1 MVFDIEEAVKQAK
14 LEQQKQQ
21 PSIQQPVQSTGF
33 DITQA
38 VNEVK
43 ASQPQVIDGNST
55 LQGGVSFKEGIDNLK
70 AEVGRGLE
78 GALNAPKEMWNSVKD
93 ATTSTIENIKADPSL
108 SKDILGAVFQKAT
121 SLPFT
126 VAQSVVNI
134 PEAISNASQGRKFE
148 QKINLPSSGQE
159 LGSKIADGAIDLLY
173 KTMNKSQAEM
183 EALKKKREAR
193 DLARKQQQER
203 YDKLPLAQLIG
214 EFAVPGGSVASK
226 ALKTGLMA
234 GVGEGA
240 LWGGLTTPGSIED
253 RTKATVAGGAT
264 GGAIHMG
271 TRGASKLADT
281 TKGGLEELAT
291 KAKPVIDKIKPE
303 PKEKPISNAFD
314 AIKGMGQSRKEAV
327 EYGNRYNKIQ
337 ERRNTPLYDRY
348 NPKYENL
355 GKEPEPSQYGVAKIN
370 SEANKAI
377 AEQMNTNVKAEA
389 DLVKDYRS
397 YLKDMIRKY
406 GSTKNLKDQALTDTK
421 THADYGMK
429 TDAMKDYQELIAHRK
444 AMGEMK
450 YAEHIK
456 EGNST
461 NSKNVLEHARHETPK
476 NNLSHVAD
484 DLNHVKQEKGMN
496 TPKQDLTG
504 LKNDSRMSD
513 MDFYSDKLSNT
524 QIGVSD
530 INIYKKTSI
539 RKIMDSELF
548 DKVRD
553 LFEEIRDVAV
563 DVDHK
568 LGAKTNGRYNYT
580 RDKITINPDRFK
592 NKTLSEQVE
601 VLAHEYEHAKQG
613 RKTKIC
619 KHDLEHKEGLSK
631 EFIDNLDDKNVS
643 ELKSHKLKSMDE
655 KQFKEYVNH
664 VLEHNKSIKANYK
677 LKRFREKYDY
687 IYDKICEDIKSGA
700 KNIYELDT
708 RERRIYNLG
717 KGRIANYR
725 NVKFEKD
732 ARKSGEL
739 AKWRMEYGNDKGRF
753 VQNYTR
759 SGEVGKKTG
768 GIVRE
773 KSRPSRR
780 QLDIRRRGLDD
791 SFYDFDDL
799 GDINDN
805 INNLKNSAKSHKN
818 IKALKKLEAERD
830 KQIENYYDIPKK
842 NPEVKSTGLNVIGR
856 TFSPTT
862 TELDIINP
870 KLKYA
875 VRKYEYNVALKGNK
889 YSAEIKSYVDKVTK
903 MPTEARAQYDLAL
916 KNSNKDLIDAYNA
929 KYGLTKDWEKV
940 RGVLDHLHNEA
951 KSAGIDVGYVDDYF
965 PRKMKDYT
973 AYLDNY
979 DGRTRFEK
987 HLKEIDPDNKLT
999 EAQKARELDKMLR
1012 NPTRNGNPS
1021 YTKGR
1026 KVDNITPEL
1035 NPYYEDSLTALT
1047 NYVSSM
1053 NNSIEMNRFFGKG
1066 DNVETTIGN
1075 YVKKL
1080 IDEGKIKASDEM
1092 KVKELLDARF
1102 NPKNMDKWLSEGKN
1116 VIYATT
1122 LGNFV
1127 NAVTQAGDL
1136 AFSLYKYGFYDTL
1149 SGIKQRFS
1157 KKRISRKDL
1166 AIEQISNEF
1175 ANKEKTAKALNGL
1188 FKVVGLDFLDGL
1200 GKETMINSAHIHFQK
1215 LAQNPS
1221 KDFLKQL
1228 DDMFGSEAKQVL
1240 EDLKTGKLSENVKFM
1255 LFNEVCN
1262 FQPITPSEMPI
1273 NYLKGGNARILYTLK
1288 SFTIKQMDA
1297 FRNEAIR
1304 KIKNGKVKE
1313 GLKNLISLSVL
1324 MAGAGA
1330 TTTSIQDV
1338 LQGKEVRWDDIKEN
1352 ELLKLFGM
1360 SKYTANKSER
1370 EGLFYSVMSS
1380 VLPPV
1385 NVADDLYLDFKEYA
1399 EQGMDLK
1406 NARSIK
1412 HIPVAGKLYYHHEGR
1427 GALKKVD
1434 DFKKYR
1440 KEDYKKAI
1448 ETNDKVLEEQT
1459 TKKLKSAGYD
1469 NKSIKDMY
1477 RKSYKSEDE
1486 KYSDEYLKALRLD
1499 GEDKKLERKVTEKLK
1514 RQGVSRDVITNSY
1527 NKALKEFEQEQ
1538 RKYQQLKNMQK

>member
-1 MVFDIEEAVKQAK
+1 MVSSLEEEYRKYLQD
-14 LEQQKQQ
+14 QPQQQ
-21 PSIQQPVQSTGF
+21 PQQNVQPS
-33 DITQA
+33 QPSVQPRMSSLEEEYEA
-38 VNEVK
+38 YK

-108 SKDILGAVFQKAT
+108 SKDILGAGFQKAT

-134 PEAISNASQGRKFE
+134 PEAISSAYQGRQFE
-148 QKINLPSSGQE
+148 QKVNLPASGQE

-214 EFAVPGGSVASK
+214 EFAVPGGNIARN
-226 ALKTGLMA
+226 ALKTGLMR

-240 LWGGLTTPGSIED
+240 TWGALTTTGSLED
-253 RTKATVAGGAT
+253 RVKGTASGGALGGAT
-264 GGAIHMG
+264 HLGARTG
-271 TRGASKLADT
+271 SKLLSNGQ
-281 TKGGLEELAT
+281 GGLEELAT

-303 PKEKPISNAFD
+303 PKEKPIPNAFD

-389 DLVKDYRS
+389 DLVKDYRN
-397 YLKDMIRKY
+397 YLKDIHRKY
-406 GSTKNLKDQALTDTK
+406 GSTKKLKDQALADTK
-421 THADYGMK
+421 AHGDYGMK

-450 YAEHIK
+450 YTEHIK
-456 EGNST
+456 DGYST
-461 NSKNVLEHARHETPK
+461 NSKYVLDNARQETPK
-476 NNLSHVAD
+476 TNLSHVAD
-484 DLNHVKQEKGMN
+484 DLSHVKQEKGMN

-513 MDFYSDKLSNT
+513 MYSYSNEPYKVQT
-524 QIGVSD
+524 NAND
-530 INIYKKTSI
+530 ISIYKKTSI
-539 RKIMDSELF
+539 RKIMSSKIFEP
-548 DKVRD
+548 VRD
-553 LFEEIRDVAV
+553 LFEGIRDVAV

-568 LGAKTNGRYNYT
+568 LGDKTNGHYNYVK
-580 RDKITINPDRFK
+580 DSIAINPDKFK
-592 NKTLSEQVE
+592 NKTLPEQIE

-619 KHDLEHKEGLSK
+619 KQDLERKEGISK
-631 EFIDNLDDKNVS
+631 EILDKLDEKNIK
-643 ELKSHKLKSMDE
+643 ELESHKLKNMDK
-655 KQFKEYVNH
+655 KQFDEYVNH
-664 VLEHNKSIKANYK
+664 VLEHNKCAKVNYK
-677 LKRFREKYDY
+677 LRKFRKKYGA
-687 IYDKICEDIKSGA
+687 IYDKIRMDILSGQKNINELDIK
-700 KNIYELDT
+700 
-708 RERRIYNLG
+708 ERRIYNLG
-717 KGRIANYR
+717 EGRVSKYKNS
-725 NVKFEKD
+725 VFEKD
-732 ARKSGEL
+732 ARKAGEL
-739 AKWRMEYGNDKGRF
+739 AKRRMEYGNDKSGF
-753 VQNYTR
+753 IQKNIR
-759 SGEVGKKTG
+759 SGEVGSETR
-768 GIVRE
+768 GIVQGR
-773 KSRPSRR
+773 SRPNGR
-780 QLDIRRRGLDD
+780 QLDIRRRELDD

-805 INNLKNSAKSHKN
+805 INQLKNSAKSHKN

-842 NPEVKSTGLNVIGR
+842 NPKIKSNGLNWFGR
-856 TFSPTT
+856 GFSPIT

-870 KLKYA
+870 QLKYA
-875 VRKYEYNVALKGNK
+875 MRKYEYNVALKGNK

-903 MPTEARAQYDLAL
+903 MPTDARAQYDLAL

-929 KYGLTKDWEKV
+929 KYGLTEDWKKV
-940 RGVLDHLHNEA
+940 RDVLDHLHNEA

-979 DGRTRFEK
+979 ADKTRFEK

-1026 KVDNITPEL
+1026 KVDNVTPEL

-1116 VIYATT
+1116 IIYATT
-1122 LGNFV
+1122 LGNPV
-1127 NAVTQAGDL
+1127 NAITQAGDL

-1149 SGIKQRFS
+1149 SGISQKFS
-1157 KKRISRKDL
+1157 KKRISRKEL
-1166 AIEQISNEF
+1166 GIEQISNEF
-1175 ANKEKTAKALNGL
+1175 ANNSTSSKVVNKL
-1188 FKVVGLDFLDGL
+1188 FKAVGLDALDGL
-1200 GKETMINSAHIHFQK
+1200 GKETMINSAHIKFQK
-1215 LAQNPS
+1215 MAQNPD
-1221 KDFLKQL
+1221 KKFLKQL
-1228 DDMFGSEAKQVL
+1228 DDMFGKEEAKQVL
-1240 EDLKTGKLSENVKFM
+1240 ADLKAGKRSENVDFM

-1262 FQPITPSEMPI
+1262 FQPITASEMPI
-1273 NYLKGGNARILYTLK
+1273 GYVKGGNARILYTLK

-1313 GLKNLISLSVL
+1313 GITNLISLSTL
-1324 MAGAGA
+1324 MVGAGA
-1330 TTTSIQDV
+1330 TTTTIKDT
-1338 LQGKEVRWDDIKEN
+1338 LLGKEIRMEDIKVD
-1352 ELLKLFGM
+1352 ELLKLIG
-1360 SKYTANKSER
+1360 SSSYAVNKSER
-1370 EGLFYSVMSS
+1370 DGLLYTTISS

-1385 NVADDLYLDFKEYA
+1385 SLVDDIYKDFDEYRTK
-1399 EQGMDLK
+1399 GMEIGK
-1406 NARSIK
+1406 ARSIK
-1412 HIPVAGKLYYHHEGR
+1412 HIPIIGKPAYWWYGR
-1427 GALKKVD
+1427 GADKKKE

-1440 KEDYKKAI
+1440 KEDYEKAIKNDDVELIRATDSKLIQKGYTVKEANKMYTKAKDNALDKKAQKYMV
-1448 ETNDKVLEEQT
+1448 EYLRAKRTGNYSDLEKVTQKYEDKVPQEVLVRAYQNAKKAYEEE
-1459 TKKLKSAGYD
+1459 KK
-1469 NKSIKDMY
+1469 
-1477 RKSYKSEDE
+1477 
-1486 KYSDEYLKALRLD
+1486 KAH
-1499 GEDKKLERKVTEKLK
+1499 
-1514 RQGVSRDVITNSY
+1514 
-1527 NKALKEFEQEQ
+1527 
-1538 RKYQQLKNMQK
+1538 

>member
-21 PSIQQPVQSTGF
+21 PSVQEPVQSTGF

-43 ASQPQVIDGNST
+43 ASQPQVIDGNTT
-55 LQGGVSFKEGIDNLK
+55 LTGGVSFKEGMNNLK
-70 AEVGRGLE
+70 AEVGRGLA

-126 VAQSVVNI
+126 VAQSVTNI
-134 PEAISNASQGRKFE
+134 PEALSSAYQGRQFE
-148 QKINLPSSGQE
+148 QKVNLPSSGQE
-159 LGSKIADGAIDLLY
+159 LGSRLADGAIDLLY

-214 EFAVPGGSVASK
+214 EFAVPGGNIARN
-226 ALKTGLMA
+226 ALKTGLMR

-240 LWGGLTTPGSIED
+240 TWGALTTTGSLED
-253 RTKATVAGGAT
+253 RVKGTASGGALGGAT
-264 GGAIHMG
+264 HLGARTG
-271 TRGASKLADT
+271 SKLLSNGQ
-281 TKGGLEELAT
+281 GGLEELANKT
-291 KAKPVIDKIKPE
+291 QPIIDKIKPE
-303 PKEKPISNAFD
+303 PKEKPIPNAFD
-314 AIKGMGQSRKEAV
+314 AIKGMGQSRKEAI

-377 AEQMNTNVKAEA
+377 AEQMNKNVKAEA
-389 DLVKDYRS
+389 DLVKDYRN
-397 YLKDMIRKY
+397 YLKDIHRKY
-406 GSTKNLKDQALTDTK
+406 GSTKQLKDQALADTK
-421 THADYGMK
+421 AYGDYGMK

-456 EGNST
+456 DGYST
-461 NSKNVLEHARHETPK
+461 NSKYVLDNARQETPK
-476 NNLSHVAD
+476 TNLSHVTD
-484 DLNHVKQEKGMN
+484 DLSHVKQEKGIN
-496 TPKQDLTG
+496 TPKNDLTG

-513 MDFYSDKLSNT
+513 NYSF
-524 QIGVSD
+524 V
-530 INIYKKTSI
+530 
-539 RKIMDSELF
+539 
-548 DKVRD
+548 DKVRIFGRQLSGKKQTNLTSVHELAKKYFKNVDD
-553 LFEEIRDVAV
+553 LFGGTDDVIV
-563 DVDHK
+563 ETDKSLV
-568 LGAKTNGRYNYT
+568 GTRTRGRYNQT
-580 RDKITINPDRFK
+580 DDKIYINPEEYK
-592 NKTLSEQVE
+592 KMTKAEQAE
-601 VLAHEYEHAKQG
+601 LIAHEFEHSKQIRTAKQYI
-613 RKTKIC
+613 K
-619 KHDLEHKEGLSK
+619 DLKNRREFSK
-631 EFIDNLDDKNVS
+631 EEVKKRIKFLRLYKDCLAMNRKY
-643 ELKSHKLKSMDE
+643 
-655 KQFKEYVNH
+655 KQFKD
-664 VLEHNKSIKANYK
+664 
-677 LKRFREKYDY
+677 KYDSTFNQ
-687 IYDKICEDIKSGA
+687 ISRDIKNGTR
-700 KNIYELDT
+700 NINDLDT

-717 KGRIANYR
+717 NGRKNNYLNTEFEIQAREAGTIAKERVGQYANNGRRITKINIR
-725 NVKFEKD
+725 NTEGGK
-732 ARKSGEL
+732 RN
-739 AKWRMEYGNDKGRF
+739 RGNDQKESFFG
-753 VQNYTR
+753 
-759 SGEVGKKTG
+759 
-768 GIVRE
+768 
-773 KSRPSRR
+773 RR
-780 QLDIRRRGLDD
+780 QRPVRNGRLTGNNRTINDD
-791 SFYDFDDL
+791 LYSFDDL

-805 INNLKNSAKSHKN
+805 INQLKSSAKSHKN

-842 NPEVKSTGLNVIGR
+842 NPKIKSTGLNVIGR

-870 KLKYA
+870 QLKYA
-875 VRKYEYNVALKGNK
+875 MRKYEYNVALKGNK
-889 YSAEIKSYVDKVTK
+889 YSAEIKTYIDKVTK

-929 KYGLTKDWEKV
+929 KYGLTEDWKKV

-1026 KVDNITPEL
+1026 KVDKITPEM

-1122 LGNFV
+1122 LGNLV

-1175 ANKEKTAKALNGL
+1175 ANKEKSAKALNGL
-1188 FKVVGLDFLDGL
+1188 FKVVWLDFLDGL
-1200 GKETMINSAHIHFQK
+1200 GKETMINSAHIKFQK
-1215 LAQNPS
+1215 MAQNPD
-1221 KDFLKQL
+1221 KKFLKQL
-1228 DDMFGSEAKQVL
+1228 DDMFDKEEAKQVL

-1304 KIKNGKVKE
+1304 KIKNGEVKE

-1370 EGLFYSVMSS
+1370 EGLFYSIMSS

-1385 NVADDLYLDFKEYA
+1385 NVADDLYLDFKEYM
-1399 EQGMDLK
+1399 EEGMDIK

-1459 TKKLKSAGYD
+1459 TKKLKSAGDD
-1469 NKSIKDMY
+1469 NKSIKEMY
-1477 RKSYKSEDE
+1477 RNSYKSEDE

-1514 RQGVSRDVITNSY
+1514 RQGVSRDVIMSSY
-1527 NKALKEFEQEQ
+1527 DKAWKEFEQEQ
-1538 RKYQQLKNMQK
+1538 RKYQQLKNMQH

>member
-21 PSIQQPVQSTGF
+21 PSVQEPVQSTGF

-43 ASQPQVIDGNST
+43 ASQPQVIDGNTT
-55 LQGGVSFKEGIDNLK
+55 LQGGVSFKEGMNNLK
-70 AEVGRGLE
+70 AEVGRGLA

-93 ATTSTIENIKADPSL
+93 ATTTTVDNLKSEPSL
-108 SKDILGAVFQKAT
+108 SKDILGAGFQSAT

-126 VAQSVVNI
+126 VAQSVANI
-134 PEAISNASQGRKFE
+134 PEALSSAYQGRQFE
-148 QKINLPSSGQE
+148 QKVNLPSSGQE
-159 LGSKIADGAIDLLY
+159 LGSRLADGAIDLLY

-193 DLARKQQQER
+193 DLARKQQQEK

-214 EFAVPGGSVASK
+214 EFAVPGGNIARN
-226 ALKTGLMA
+226 ALKTGLMR

-240 LWGGLTTPGSIED
+240 TWGALTTTGSLED
-253 RTKATVAGGAT
+253 RVKGTASGATLGGAT
-264 GGAIHMG
+264 HLGARTG
-271 TRGASKLADT
+271 SKLLSNGQ
-281 TKGGLEELAT
+281 GGLEELANKTKSGVQELTGKAKGTLDQLAT
-291 KAKPVIDKIKPE
+291 KAQPVVDKVQPLVDKAQTALNKFMPE
-303 PKEKPISNAFD
+303 PKEKPITNAFD
-314 AIKGMGQSRKEAV
+314 AIKGMGQSRKEIV
-327 EYGNRYNKIQ
+327 GEVTRENNINK
-337 ERRNTPLYDRY
+337 LADVS
-348 NPKYENL
+348 
-355 GKEPEPSQYGVAKIN
+355 SQYRN
-370 SEANKAI
+370 
-377 AEQMNTNVKAEA
+377 
-389 DLVKDYRS
+389 
-397 YLKDMIRKY
+397 YLKAVNRQY
-406 GSTKNLKDQALTDTK
+406 GSTKNLKDRAMADTK
-421 THADYGMK
+421 NYAKAGLETS
-429 TDAMKDYQELIAHRK
+429 AMKDYKTLVNLRK
-444 AMGEMK
+444 
-450 YAEHIK
+450 
-456 EGNST
+456 T
-461 NSKNVLEHARHETPK
+461 K
-476 NNLSHVAD
+476 NNLSHAVN
-484 DLNHVKQEKGMN
+484 DLSHVKQEKGIN
-496 TPKQDLTG
+496 TPKNDLTG

-513 MDFYSDKLSNT
+513 TVDSLGHVESSSPNTFKPKTLGEAMEHPIINTLVSEMGIKLPYDTKFNYLTADEITALGHNVESFRGGFNTITKEFRFNDSMSEVDFYETIGHELRHEWQRNIDWSN
-524 QIGVSD
+524 
-530 INIYKKTSI
+530 
-539 RKIMDSELF
+539 
-548 DKVRD
+548 
-553 LFEEIRDVAV
+553 
-563 DVDHK
+563 
-568 LGAKTNGRYNYT
+568 
-580 RDKITINPDRFK
+580 P
-592 NKTLSEQVE
+592 VE
-601 VLAHEYEHAKQG
+601 AQRA
-613 RKTKIC
+613 
-619 KHDLEHKEGLSK
+619 
-631 EFIDNLDDKNVS
+631 
-643 ELKSHKLKSMDE
+643 
-655 KQFKEYVNH
+655 
-664 VLEHNKSIKANYK
+664 
-677 LKRFREKYDY
+677 
-687 IYDKICEDIKSGA
+687 
-700 KNIYELDT
+700 
-708 RERRIYNLG
+708 YNLG
-717 KGRIANYR
+717 LNENSWAECLDANKKLNMFYALFADKTQKVIEKIEK
-725 NVKFEKD
+725 NNGSFETLTNFEKKLYNCSKRRYHNYKHNSCERD
-732 ARKSGEL
+732 ARRIGSVTRKEVENEINQ
-739 AKWRMEYGNDKGRF
+739 RRTTNDGRF
-753 VQNYTR
+753 GEQSQRDRGGYRGLYRKDNTSTQRENGSEQSGVQN
-759 SGEVGKKTG
+759 VGSEHAHSLGYRKTG
-768 GIVRE
+768 
-773 KSRPSRR
+773 
-780 QLDIRRRGLDD
+780 QDIRDI
-791 SFYDFDDL
+791 SFTINSL

-805 INNLKNSAKSHKN
+805 INQLKNSAKSHKN

-842 NPEVKSTGLNVIGR
+842 NPKVKSTGLNVIGR

-870 KLKYA
+870 QLKYA
-875 VRKYEYNVALKGNK
+875 MRKYEYNVALKGNK
-889 YSAEIKSYVDKVTK
+889 YSAEIKSYIDKVTK

-929 KYGLTKDWEKV
+929 KYGLTEDWKKV

-987 HLKEIDPDNKLT
+987 HLKKIDPDNKLT

-1021 YTKGR
+1021 HTKGR
-1026 KVDNITPEL
+1026 KVDNVTPEL

-1122 LGNFV
+1122 LGNLV

-1149 SGIKQRFS
+1149 SGLKQRFS

-1215 LAQNPS
+1215 LAQNPT

-1370 EGLFYSVMSS
+1370 EGLFYSIMSS

-1385 NVADDLYLDFKEYA
+1385 NVADDLYLDFMEYA
-1399 EQGMDLK
+1399 TEGMDIK

-1459 TKKLKSAGYD
+1459 TKKLKSSGYD
-1469 NKSIKDMY
+1469 NKSIKEMY

-1527 NKALKEFEQEQ
+1527 NKAWKEFEQEQ

>member
-43 ASQPQVIDGNST
+43 ASQPQVIDGNTT
-55 LQGGVSFKEGIDNLK
+55 LTGGVSFKEGMNNLK
-70 AEVGRGLE
+70 AEVGRGLA

-108 SKDILGAVFQKAT
+108 SKDILGAGFQKAT

-126 VAQSVVNI
+126 VAQSIADI
-134 PEAISNASQGRKFE
+134 PEAISSGFQGREFE
-148 QKINLPSSGQE
+148 RKIELPSNAQE
-159 LGSKIADGAIDLLY
+159 LGTKIADSAIDLLY

-183 EALKKKREAR
+183 DALKKKREAR
-193 DLARKQQQER
+193 DLVSKQQQER

-281 TKGGLEELAT
+281 TKGGLEELAN
-291 KAKPVIDKIKPE
+291 KAQGSINDLTAKAQPVIDKVQPIVDKAQETLNRFKPE
-303 PKEKPISNAFD
+303 PKEQPIDNAFD
-314 AIKGMGQSRKEAV
+314 AIKGLRQSHKEIVGEVTRENNIKKLADTTEV
-327 EYGNRYNKIQ
+327 Y
-337 ERRNTPLYDRY
+337 RN
-348 NPKYENL
+348 
-355 GKEPEPSQYGVAKIN
+355 
-370 SEANKAI
+370 
-377 AEQMNTNVKAEA
+377 
-389 DLVKDYRS
+389 
-397 YLKDMIRKY
+397 YLKAVKRQY
-406 GSTKNLKDQALTDTK
+406 GSTKNLKDIAMADTK
-421 THADYGMK
+421 NYAKAGFESS
-429 TDAMKDYQELIAHRK
+429 AMKDYKKLVELR
-444 AMGEMK
+444 
-450 YAEHIK
+450 
-456 EGNST
+456 NT
-461 NSKNVLEHARHETPK
+461 K

-484 DLNHVKQEKGMN
+484 DLSHVKQEKGMN
-496 TPKQDLTG
+496 TPKQDFTG

-513 MDFYSDKLSNT
+513 TVDSLGHVDSSSPNTFKPKTLGEAINNNIINTIVRQLRIKLPNDT
-524 QIGVSD
+524 
-530 INIYKKTSI
+530 
-539 RKIMDSELF
+539 
-548 DKVRD
+548 
-553 LFEEIRDVAV
+553 
-563 DVDHK
+563 
-568 LGAKTNGRYNYT
+568 
-580 RDKITINPDRFK
+580 KITHLTDADMISAGKDPKRWRGGLLPEHNEFYF
-592 NKTLSEQVE
+592 NANLSEVDLVE
-601 VLAHEYEHAKQG
+601 AIAHELRHEWQ
-613 RKTKIC
+613 RN
-619 KHDLEHKEGLSK
+619 
-631 EFIDNLDDKNVS
+631 IDWSDPI
-643 ELKSHKLKSMDE
+643 EA
-655 KQFKEYVNH
+655 QR
-664 VLEHNKSIKANYK
+664 A
-677 LKRFREKYDY
+677 
-687 IYDKICEDIKSGA
+687 
-700 KNIYELDT
+700 
-708 RERRIYNLG
+708 YNLG
-717 KGRIANYR
+717 LNEHSWQDCMEANER
-725 NVKFEKD
+725 MHAFHNIFTNKFEKVKEKVRMNNGSTESLTNFEKALYNCGNRREDNYHNNPCEVD
-732 ARKSGEL
+732 ARDIGSKARKEAKYELGQRRTENGGRLGEQSQRNGEGRGGLYRQNNEGTHGKNGSEQLGVQTTKVSGINN
-739 AKWRMEYGNDKGRF
+739 GNLSF
-753 VQNYTR
+753 T
-759 SGEVGKKTG
+759 
-768 GIVRE
+768 I
-773 KSRPSRR
+773 
-780 QLDIRRRGLDD
+780 D
-791 SFYDFDDL
+791 SL

-805 INNLKNSAKSHKN
+805 INHLKNSAKSHKN

-1215 LAQNPS
+1215 LAQNPT

-1228 DDMFGSEAKQVL
+1228 DDMFDKEEAKQVL
-1240 EDLKTGKLSENVKFM
+1240 EDLKAGKRSENVDFM

-1288 SFTIKQMDA
+1288 SFTIKQLDA

-1304 KIKNGKVKE
+1304 KIKNGEVKE
-1313 GLKNLISLSVL
+1313 GLKNLVSLSVL

-1399 EQGMDLK
+1399 TKGMDIK

-1448 ETNDKVLEEQT
+1448 ETNDKVLEGQT
-1459 TKKLKSAGYD
+1459 TKKLKRAGYD

-1477 RKSYKSEDE
+1477 RNSYKSEDE

-1527 NKALKEFEQEQ
+1527 NKAWKEFEQEQ

>member
-1 MVFDIEEAVKQAK
+1 MVFDLKEELEKQK
-14 LEQQKQQ
+14 LAQQKQQ
-21 PSIQQPVQSTGF
+21 QVVTTPQQSGGF
-33 DITQA
+33 NLTEA

-43 ASQPQVIDGNST
+43 ASQPQVIDGNTT
-55 LQGGVSFKEGIDNLK
+55 LTGGVSFKEGMNNLK
-70 AEVGRGLE
+70 AEVGRGLA
-78 GALNAPKEMWNSVKD
+78 GALNAPKEMWNEVKD

-108 SKDILGAVFQKAT
+108 SKDILSAGFQKAT

-126 VAQSVVNI
+126 VAQSVANI
-134 PEAISNASQGRKFE
+134 PEALSSAYQGREFE
-148 QKINLPSSGQE
+148 QKVNLPSSGQE
-159 LGSKIADGAIDLLY
+159 LGTKIADGAVDLLY

-226 ALKTGLMA
+226 ALKTGLMR

-240 LWGGLTTPGSIED
+240 TWGALTTPGSIED
-253 RTKATVAGGAT
+253 RTAGTVMGGALGGAT
-264 GGAIHMG
+264 HLGARTG
-271 TRGASKLADT
+271 SKLLSNGQ
-281 TKGGLEELAT
+281 GGLEELAT

-303 PKEKPISNAFD
+303 SKEKPIPNAFD

-355 GKEPEPSQYGVAKIN
+355 GKEPEPSQYGVAKID
-370 SEANKAI
+370 SEANRRI

-476 NNLSHVAD
+476 NNLSRAVN
-484 DLNHVKQEKGMN
+484 DLSHVKQEKGIN

-504 LKNDSRMSD
+504 LKNDSRMGDTVDSLGHIDSSSPNTFKPKTLGEAMEHPIINTLVKEMRIKLPNDTKLNYLTSEYIISTGHNPKTFRGGYDTNAKEFVFNENISEVDFFEAVGHELRHEWQRNIDWSD
-513 MDFYSDKLSNT
+513 PVEAQRAYDLGLNENSWAECLDASKKLNMYYALFAEK
-524 QIGVSD
+524 VKKV
-530 INIYKKTSI
+530 IN
-539 RKIMDSELF
+539 KIDENGSSKETLTKFEKELYNCC
-548 DKVRD
+548 VRR
-553 LFEEIRDVAV
+553 E
-563 DVDHK
+563 HTY
-568 LGAKTNGRYNYT
+568 KTN
-580 RDKITINPDRFK
+580 
-592 NKTLSEQVE
+592 
-601 VLAHEYEHAKQG
+601 A
-613 RKTKIC
+613 C
-619 KHDLEHKEGLSK
+619 
-631 EFIDNLDDKNVS
+631 
-643 ELKSHKLKSMDE
+643 
-655 KQFKEYVNH
+655 
-664 VLEHNKSIKANYK
+664 
-677 LKRFREKYDY
+677 
-687 IYDKICEDIKSGA
+687 
-700 KNIYELDT
+700 
-708 RERRIYNLG
+708 
-717 KGRIANYR
+717 
-725 NVKFEKD
+725 EKD
-732 ARKSGEL
+732 ARNIGSKVRQEIENEINQRRTADDGRIGEQPQRDRGGHRGL
-739 AKWRMEYGNDKGRF
+739 HGKDGTRTQENTRPEQFG
-753 VQNYTR
+753 VQNVR
-759 SGEVGKKTG
+759 SEHAHRLV
-768 GIVRE
+768 VQ
-773 KSRPSRR
+773 S
-780 QLDIRRRGLDD
+780 DNRGTFNL
-791 SFYDFDDL
+791 SFTINSL

-805 INNLKNSAKSHKN
+805 INQLKNSAKSHKN
-818 IKALKKLEAERD
+818 INALKKLEAERD
-830 KQIENYYDIPKK
+830 KAIENYYDIPKIK
-842 NPEVKSTGLNVIGR
+842 PNIKGSGLDWFGR
-856 TFSPTT
+856 NLSPMT
-862 TELDIINP
+862 TELDIIHP
-870 KLKYA
+870 SLKYA
-875 VRKYEYNVALKGNK
+875 MRKYEYNVGVKGNQ
-889 YSAEIKSYVDKVTK
+889 YSAEIKSYIDKVTK

-929 KYGLTKDWEKV
+929 KYGLTEDWNKV
-940 RGVLDHLHNEA
+940 RNVLDNLHNEA
-951 KSAGIDVGYVDDYF
+951 KNAGIDVGYVDDYF

-979 DGRTRFEK
+979 ADKTRFEK
-987 HLKEIDPDNKLT
+987 HLREIDPDNKLT
-999 EAQKARELDKMLR
+999 EAQKARELDKMLK

-1026 KVDNITPEL
+1026 KVDDITPDM
-1035 NPYYEDSLTALT
+1035 NPYYEDSLSALT
-1047 NYVSSM
+1047 NYVGSM
-1053 NNSIEMNRFFGKG
+1053 NNAIEMNKFFGKG
-1066 DNVETTIGN
+1066 KNVEETIGN

-1122 LGNFV
+1122 LGNPI
-1127 NAVTQAGDL
+1127 NAITQAGDL
-1136 AFSLYKYGFYDTL
+1136 AFSLYKYGFYDTID
-1149 SGIKQRFS
+1149 GIAKKFS
-1157 KKRISRKDL
+1157 KKRISRKEL
-1166 AIEQISNEF
+1166 GIEQISNEF
-1175 ANKEKTAKALNGL
+1175 ANNSTSSKVVNKI
-1188 FKVVGLDFLDGL
+1188 FKLVGLDKLDGL
-1200 GKETMINSAHIHFQK
+1200 GKETMINSAHLKFQK
-1215 LAQNPS
+1215 MAQNPS

-1228 DDMFGSEAKQVL
+1228 DDMFGNEAKQVL
-1240 EDLKTGKLSENVKFM
+1240 EDLKAGKRTENVNFM

-1262 FQPITPSEMPI
+1262 FQPITLSEMPI
-1273 NYLKGGNARILYTLK
+1273 GYAKGGNNRIFYTLK

-1304 KIKNGKVKE
+1304 KIKNGQVKE
-1313 GLKNLISLSVL
+1313 GITNLISLSTL
-1324 MAGAGA
+1324 MVGAGA
-1330 TTTSIQDV
+1330 TTTAIKDT
-1338 LQGKEVRWDDIKEN
+1338 LMGKEIRMEDILVD
-1352 ELLKLFGM
+1352 ELLKLFGT
-1360 SKYTANKSER
+1360 SKYAANKSER
-1370 EGLFYSVMSS
+1370 EGLFNSIISS

-1385 NVADDLYLDFKEYA
+1385 NMVDDILMDFNEYA
-1399 EQGMDLK
+1399 TKGMDIK

-1412 HIPVAGKLYYHHEGR
+1412 HIPIAGKLYYHHEGR

-1448 ETNDKVLEEQT
+1448 ETNDKVLEGQT
-1459 TKKLKSAGYD
+1459 TKKLRSAGYD
-1469 NKSIKDMY
+1469 NKSIKEMY
-1477 RKSYKSEDE
+1477 RGAYKSEDE

-1527 NKALKEFEQEQ
+1527 NKAWKEFEQEQ
-1538 RKYQQLKNMQK
+1538 RKHQQLKNMQK